1 MIFVNVLVVS
11 QNSEIIIKLT
21 IEQNKLN
28 IKMTINRI
36 HVFAFLITTLLAV
49 KINAQTTEIK
59 ISFEEYII
67 SSSLPGSG
75 LDEASWSI
83 FDKKGDKIATGNSEE
98 IFNFKFEQPGDYFIR
113 FVHEHRHNGHAATCN
128 HYAMPNEVKINV
140 SARKILFDTEKITFS
155 KKIISGAASDG
166 LIMYVPITLIGENND
181 DLVEMNK
188 TIISYGI
195 NTTLI
200 GKLSTDQFW
209 LKPGN
214 HILQYKLEGTAT
226 KDTYIG
232 FDLIDLN
239 GNVVPFGLNEPI
251 Q

>member
-1 MIFVNVLVVS
+1 
-11 QNSEIIIKLT
+11 
-21 IEQNKLN
+21 
-28 IKMTINRI
+28 MTINRI
-36 HVFAFLITTLLAV
+36 HIFAFLITTLLAV

-59 ISFEEYII
+59 ISFGEYII

-75 LDEASWSI
+75 LDEASWAI

-98 IFNFKFEQPGDYFIR
+98 IFNFKFEQPADYFIR
-113 FVHEHRHNGHAATCN
+113 FVHEHKHNAHAATCN
-128 HYAMPNEVKINV
+128 HYAMPDEVKINV

-181 DLVEMNK
+181 VLVEMNK

-200 GKLSTDQFW
+200 GKLATEQFT

-214 HILQYKLEGTAT
+214 HILQYKLEGTVT

-232 FDLIDLN
+232 FDLVDLN

>member
-1 MIFVNVLVVS
+1 MNIRTNFLKRTKCSFFYKISCLLFFVFSCIGIQNLKS
-11 QNSEIIIKLT
+11 QD
-21 IEQNKLN
+21 
-28 IKMTINRI
+28 
-36 HVFAFLITTLLAV
+36 TT
-49 KINAQTTEIK
+49 K
-59 ISFEEYII
+59 ISFGEKLN
-67 SSSLPGSG
+67 STLLRGSG
-75 LDEASWSI
+75 LDEASWLIYDNEGKILGQGKS
-83 FDKKGDKIATGNSEE
+83 DKIYDLSFDLPGVYS
-98 IFNFKFEQPGDYFIR
+98 IQFK
-113 FVHEHRHNGHAATCN
+113 HEHKHEGHSNTCN
-128 HYAMPNEVKINV
+128 HYAMPDEVKINV

-166 LIMYVPITLIGENND
+166 LIMNVPITLIGENND
-181 DLVEMNK
+181 VLVEMNK

-200 GKLSTDQFW
+200 GKLAAEQFR

-239 GNVVPFGLNEPI
+239 GNVIPFGLNEPI